1 MIVVIHFRV
10 FRDRGCA
17 LHDSYGLI
25 VISVA
30 SIELGNFLKAV

>member
-1 MIVVIHFRV
+1 MVVVIHFCV
-10 FRDRGCA
+10 FGDRGCA

-30 SIELGNFLKAV
+30 YIELGSFLKAV